1 MAAKEKS
8 EASKRNGVGVTPD
21 VQKDIRKLQAKMQL
35 ASGERVSA
43 SDAIGAAVKAA
54 LK

>member
-8 EASKRNGVGVTPD
+8 ETSKRNGVGVTPD
-21 VQKDIRKLQAKMQL
+21 VQKMIRQLQAKMQF